1 MVVKVWT
8 KSNDDTHR
16 FTKYHLVKRMVRWI
30 KWQSCINLETKTSSN
45 FCSILSQLN
54 HGTQMGV
61 ACQVKACFIMIAGS
75 EVWLCVCLA
84 ANWILLKH
92 WWRRGHCRLF
102 CRPSAVPAEW
112 GVKPVLSQT
121 DRLIQLCFTFIRF
134 CINSVHPTVKPSI
147 WMCSILVFWGK
158 FDLHKYLLPKI
169 LKVYWFSVNI
179 NQIKWLLFW
188 HTSVDSVENTK
199 NTGH

>member
-1 MVVKVWT
+1 MAP
-8 KSNDDTHR
+8 
-16 FTKYHLVKRMVRWI
+16 RWG
-30 KWQSCINLETKTSSN
+30 WHARLR
-45 FCSILSQLN
+45 
-54 HGTQMGV
+54 HV
-61 ACQVKACFIMIAGS
+61 FIMIAGS

-121 DRLIQLCFTFIRF
+121 DRLIQLCFTFIGF

-169 LKVYWFSVNI
+169 LKVYRFSVNI

-199 NTGH
+199 IQDINHIWDVLEKEHF